1 MGEKRKA
8 SCVMNKLQHQE
19 ITKSSV
25 VCAEWT
31 EVLTVRF
38 FANQPWLGRDLGRMR
53 PGENQVR
60 LHKWSYSSTGQN

>member
-1 MGEKRKA
+1 MGKRKTSL
-8 SCVMNKLQHQE
+8 SCDEQIATPRNYQ
-19 ITKSSV
+19 SSV

-38 FANQPWLGRDLGRMR
+38 FANQPWLVRDLGRMR

-60 LHKWSYSSTGQN
+60 LHKIP